1 MLAVQAL
8 TNATFASAPYEIMS
22 LERARSLT
30 SMVVDLTALQGQS
43 VSVDLV
49 SLAFE
54 VLSNLSN
61 I

>member
-22 LERARSLT
+22 LESARSLT